1 MVWGLLVLLSSNA
14 QAVEPETFAGF
25 LASLELHAAAVDELH
40 KQATAGEPHWQA
52 AGFGAPYVVRL
63 LATQQPKLA
72 LEVAEESLEEA
83 GDASEETALY
93 ALALEANGQHLAA
106 SQRLSTVEAFATD
119 PQTRTYAGKLR
130 CALHLRAEEYAAA
143 RDCLPLWLPGIQKS
157 RRLATLAR
165 SPNKSWWLGGALSA
179 VVPGLGQA
187 VAGDAGDA
195 VAALA
200 VNGALWT
207 ATVDL
212 YVDGFAV
219 DGTLLLVGMT
229 SRYYLGNIQHGAR
242 SMERATVADQKAA
255 AQSLLQ
261 QLVALPE
268 AGSATSR

>member
-1 MVWGLLVLLSSNA
+1 LDL
-14 QAVEPETFAGF
+14 P
-25 LASLELHAAAVDELH
+25 AAAVAELH
-40 KQATAGEPHWQA
+40 RQAAAGEPQWHSS
-52 AGFGAPYVVRL
+52 GFGTPYVVHL
-63 LATQQPKLA
+63 LAHQQPELA
-72 LEVAEESLEEA
+72 LEVAQETQTEGEEA
-83 GDASEETALY
+83 GEQSVLY

-119 PQTRTYAGKLR
+119 PQTRAYAGKLR
-130 CALHLRAEEYAAA
+130 CALHLRAAEYAAA
-143 RDCLPLWLPGIQKS
+143 RGCLPQWLPGVAQS
-157 RRLATLAR
+157 ARLATLQR
-165 SPNKSWWLGGALSA
+165 SPNKSWWAGGALSA
-179 VVPGLGQA
+179 VIPGLGQA
-187 VAGDAGDA
+187 VAGENGDA

-212 YVDGFAV
+212 YANGFAV

-242 SMERATVADQKAA
+242 SMERATVADQQAA

-268 AGSATSR
+268 TSSPTAR